1 MKTGMLILAGTT
13 IASLVCMGGFLVSGQ
28 AVSQGEK
35 KTTSDK
41 TDFSYQQPSP
51 EEMQKMMQTYMAT
64 TQPGKYHKWLEKM
77 IGEWDT
83 TSTIWMGG
91 PGSPPTKSKG
101 TAKYTWAVPGKWLR
115 VETESTM
122 MGMQI
127 KGFGVSGYDNF
138 KKKFV
143 GSWFD
148 SLSTALLTFEGS
160 LDETGAVLNQWGPMD
175 EPMTGEHDKPVRYTT
190 RIVDENKF
198 IFEIHDLAIGGD
210 KTKVIEV
217 EYRRKN

>member
-1 MKTGMLILAGTT
+1 MKTGTLLLAGTT
-13 IASLVCMGGFLVSGQ
+13 IAGVVCVGGFLASGQ
-28 AVSQGEK
+28 AVSEGEE
-35 KTTSDK
+35 KTASERP
-41 TDFSYQQPSP
+41 DFSYQQPSP
-51 EEMQKMMQTYMAT
+51 EELQTMMQTYMKT
-64 TQPGKYHKWLEKM
+64 TQPSKYHKWLEQM
-77 IGEWDT
+77 VGEWDT

-101 TAKYTWAVPGKWLR
+101 SATFTWAVPGKWLR
-115 VETESTM
+115 NEVEGTM
-122 MGMQI
+122 MGMPM

-148 SLSTALLTFEGS
+148 SLSTALLTYEGT
-160 LDETGAVLNQWGPMD
+160 LDQTGTVLNQWGPMD

-190 RIVDENKF
+190 RIIDENKF
-198 IFEIHDLAIGGD
+198 IFEIHDLAMGGE

-217 EYRRKN
+217 EYTRKN